1 MIDVTLTIND
11 VDFSGWL
18 STYTVSHEV
27 EVGTAITAI
36 DGTEYASTRIRPVV
50 NFTLIPMAESD
61 IATAYNVLSAV
72 NVSVVYTDPN
82 FGSQTAVM
90 RVTSNLEQVFG
101 LRSVDGNRYYKGG
114 TVTLRQRTVM

>member
-36 DGTEYASTRIRPVV
+36 DGTEYTSTRIRPAV

-82 FGSQTAVM
+82 LGSQTAVM